1 MTRRHGRSYGWTDP
15 NVAGDD
21 GYRVAMAQPARTS
34 NGKPEERRWRAH
46 FCQRCGRQ
54 RERDE
59 YGCPACNCD
68 VYGPDAPGRVM
79 RPADEVL
86 VPLRGVL
93 GRALELGPKGVA
105 LLAGSRGSGKTSLA
119 FTAFEHPVVVTAEM
133 TVERARTYCQRLGVE
148 AARFRVD
155 LDLEA
160 PDLGLGRER
169 AELVVD
175 SLQALGDAVAVLAG
189 VRRWC
194 QETGS
199 RAIVTSQ
206 VRKDGQVAGFESIP
220 HDADAVVELRRA
232 SSGQRE
238 CCVTKSRFGAERSIL
253 FDLGGDDQAVNWGA
267 RYYSVEGPPYRI
279 VPFPSEKSG
288 LYASFLRAAAKDED
302 LARRLPSPPVAVAG
316 VDGGAL
322 YGGWVEPADGPLR
335 RAYAEESGLSYCS
348 MEDLCPPEAT

>member
-1 MTRRHGRSYGWTDP
+1 
-15 NVAGDD
+15 
-21 GYRVAMAQPARTS
+21 MAQPARPTTTA
-34 NGKPEERRWRAH
+34 KPEARWVAR

-59 YGCPACNCD
+59 YGCPACGCD
-68 VYGPDAPGRVM
+68 AYGPDAPGHVARA
-79 RPADEVL
+79 PSDDL

-93 GRALELGPKGVA
+93 GRALELGPKAVA

-119 FTAFEHPVVVTAEM
+119 FTAFQRPHIVTAEM
-133 TVERARTYCQRLGVE
+133 TVERARTYCARLGVE
-148 AARFRVD
+148 PVRFRVD

-160 PDLGLGRER
+160 DDLGLGREQC
-169 AELVVD
+169 ELVVD
-175 SLQALGDAVAVLAG
+175 SLQALGDSVAVLRG

-206 VRKDGQVAGFESIP
+206 VRKDGQIAGFESVP
-220 HDADAVVELRRA
+220 HDADAVVELRRT
-232 SSGQRE
+232 SSGQRVAE
-238 CCVTKSRFGAERSIL
+238 VTKSRFGAERSIL
-253 FDLGGDDQAVNWGA
+253 FDLGGEDQAVDWGA
-267 RYYSVEGPPYRI
+267 HYYSVEGPPYRI

-288 LYASFLRAAAKDED
+288 LYSSFLRAATKNAE
-302 LARRLPSPPVAVAG
+302 LAATLPPPPLAVAG

-322 YGGWVEPADGPLR
+322 YGRWIEPADGALR
-335 RAYAEESGLSYCS
+335 RAHAEESGLTYLS